1 MDDRKRAK
9 LLIVTA
15 FMVFAIIPLLIG
27 IIVIWV
33 QLSSRISVK
42 DAFRTSVNNN
52 LAQAVIEQNNINP
65 DQVVMHGIV
74 NKGDWGA
81 LGVFSK
87 EANVFGE
94 VTIVIVHKEGNEYK
108 TIAVG
113 SSFDNGE
120 LQELGVPSSLI
131 REVEETDVA
140 ARYTEALYNSE
151 FNPRNKYPLIQKLPY
166 KSDDLR
172 ISYYFRDDLVDEEG
186 VSIPIIT
193 IRGVDAAERKR
204 AFDIIEEYGYDLGSY
219 RIEFINFNN
228 VFAEEEDATVPETDD
243 EDDGEGP

>member
-9 LLIVTA
+9 LLIVAA

-33 QLSSRISVK
+33 QFSSRVSVK
-42 DAFRTSVNNN
+42 DALRTSVSNNM
-52 LAQAVIEQNNINP
+52 AQAVIEQNDINP
-65 DQVVMHGIV
+65 DKVVMHGIV

-87 EANVFGE
+87 EANAFGE

-108 TIAVG
+108 TIAAG
-113 SSFDNGE
+113 SSFNNGE

-140 ARYTEALYNSE
+140 AKYTEALYNSE

-228 VFAEEEDATVPETDD
+228 AFGDKNKAILEEGEEDD
-243 EDDGEGP
+243 EP

>member
-27 IIVIWV
+27 IIIVWS
-33 QLSSRISVK
+33 QLGSRVSVK
-42 DAFRTSVNNN
+42 DAFRTSINKNM
-52 LAQAVIEQNNINP
+52 AQAVIEQNNINP
-65 DQVVMHGIV
+65 EQVVMHGIV

-81 LGVFSK
+81 LGIFSK
-87 EANVFGE
+87 EANTFGE
-94 VTIVIVHKEGNEYK
+94 VTIVIVHKDGNEYK
-108 TIAVG
+108 TIAMG

-131 REVEETDVA
+131 RELEETDVA
-140 ARYTEALYNSE
+140 TKYSDTLYNSE
-151 FNPRNKYPLIQKLPY
+151 FNPRIRYPLIQKLPY

-186 VSIPIIT
+186 VNIPIIT
-193 IRGVDAAERKR
+193 IRGVDAAERRR

-228 VFAEEEDATVPETDD
+228 AFGDNNKAILEEGKEDD
-243 EDDGEGP
+243 EP